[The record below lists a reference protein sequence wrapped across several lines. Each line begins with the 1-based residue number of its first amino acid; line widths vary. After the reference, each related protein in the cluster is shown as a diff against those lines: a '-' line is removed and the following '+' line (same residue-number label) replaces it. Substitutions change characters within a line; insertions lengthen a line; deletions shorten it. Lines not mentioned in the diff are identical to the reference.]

1 MNIIRK
7 AASLAAVAVIVSTV
21 PAKADVAGFY
31 HGKTI
36 TIMVPSGLGASLGIY
51 ARLLSAHM
59 GEHIPGKPSIILS
72 ERAGGGGVNGTLWAF
87 NAAPRDGS
95 LIAAILAPSVL
106 APVLHGAKFD
116 ATKFQ
121 WIGSITPNP
130 ATVAVWH
137 TAPVKSVA
145 DAQKTPITIGATQF
159 GSETYLTPQLM
170 NALLGTKFKIIK
182 GYKAGAALNKAM
194 EQGEIQGR
202 MSYWSG
208 WLAVRPQWV
217 RDGKIVQ
224 LLQYGPLIKAI
235 PNVPRFGDL
244 VKDPEGK
251 KMVQFLQ
258 VSNSVGIAYWVHPQ
272 VPADRIAALRAAFDA
287 TMKDPRFLDAAKKAH
302 AGVDPVSAGKLHK
315 IVTEGLDVSP
325 TLVAHMKKALNFK

>member
-1 MNIIRK
+1 MSGKIILSIAVV
-7 AASLAAVAVIVSTV
+7 AAIVATA
-21 PAKADVAGFY
+21 PARADVADFY
-31 HGKTI
+31 RGKTV

-51 ARLLSAHM
+51 ARMLSAHM

-87 NAAPRDGS
+87 NVAPRDGS

-106 APVLHGAKFD
+106 APKLHDAKFD

-137 TAPVKSVA
+137 TAPVKTVA

-159 GSETYLTPQLM
+159 GSETFITPQLM
-170 NALLGTKFKIIK
+170 NALLHTKFKIIK
-182 GYKAGAALNKAM
+182 GYKAGAELNKAM

-208 WLAVRPQWV
+208 WLAVRPDWV

-235 PNVPRFGDL
+235 PNVPRFREL

-251 KMVQFLQ
+251 KMVQFLE
-258 VSNSVGIAYWVHPQ
+258 VANSVGIAYWVHPQ
-272 VPADRIAALRAAFDA
+272 VPADRIAALRTAFDA
-287 TMKDPRFLDAAKKAH
+287 TMKDPAFLADAKKAH
-302 AGVDPVSAGKLHK
+302 AGVDPVSAAELHK
-315 IVTEGLDVSP
+315 TVAEGLDVSP
-325 TLVAHMKKALNFK
+325 TLIAHMKKALEFK